1 LERCEFW
8 RDLSEKNMPMSWMR
22 LRLEGDMKRSIRVIV
37 FLIVICAVLGF
48 AVQEPIRD
56 LINGQEWGR
65 LSKETKVGYMMGFE
79 EGLMI
84 AQTAVKIEKKEIGKG
99 AVEFA
104 LLDRIEKWI
113 EVYKVGGL
121 HLESKVKTADDVF
134 AKDPYKSI
142 MVAAVLPLAAKRVR
156 GEINEKELIEKLE
169 QLRDVLINE

>member
-1 LERCEFW
+1 
-8 RDLSEKNMPMSWMR
+8 MSWIR
-22 LRLEGDMKRSIRVIV
+22 RRLEGDVERSIRTIV
-37 FLIVICAVLGF
+37 LLFVICAALGF

-56 LINGQEWGR
+56 LINGQEWRG

-84 AQTAVKIEKKEIGKG
+84 AQTAVMIEKKEIGEE
-99 AVEFA
+99 AVEFV

-113 EVYKVGGL
+113 EAYKVGSSD
-121 HLESKVKTADDVF
+121 LESKVKTADDVF

-156 GEINEKELIEKLE
+156 GEINEKELIKKLE